1 MWWNFILVVI
11 YISLTV
17 SDVGNLFMY
26 LLAICM
32 SSLEEYLFRS
42 SAHFLIRLFVFFMLW
57 AVYICWILSPYQS
70 YHLQIFSSIQ
80 QTVFSFWHIFVFM
93 STFPLD
99 KLVELNSSTSYPDSI
114 HLDLDSSTQDNAPRD
129 FPSGPVV
136 KNLPSNTG
144 DWVQTLVREIRSH
157 IWWGN

>member
-1 MWWNFILVVI
+1 MVKFHSGCDLHFPDGERCWESFHMP
-11 YISLTV
+11 
-17 SDVGNLFMY
+17 VGHLRV
-26 LLAICM
+26 LSGKC
-32 SSLEEYLFRS
+32 LFRS

-57 AVYICWILSPYQS
+57 AVYICWILTPYQS

-80 QTVFSFWHIFVFM
+80 QAVFSFWHISVFM
-93 STFPLD
+93 SPFPLD

-114 HLDLDSSTQDNAPRD
+114 HLDLDSSTQDNTPRD
-129 FPSGPVV
+129 FPSGPMV

-144 DWVQTLVREIRSH
+144 DWVQALVREIRSN